1 MEAMRRLLVLVLV
14 LSSVAIVGASCGS
27 GSPASDASAAP
38 GAPASEISPTASR
51 RPASFL
57 SIRTASGRAA
67 TLHVD
72 VADDDAER
80 AQGLMGV
87 KELPQDQGMA
97 FVWDEPTSGTF
108 WMKDTPLPLS
118 IAFWDADGKV
128 IALFDMQP
136 CTTEPCPTYG
146 PDEPFIGAVEA
157 NLGWFEEHGVAVGDH
172 VELEE
177 RAYA

>member
-1 MEAMRRLLVLVLV
+1 MRRLSVLA
-14 LSSVAIVGASCGS
+14 VAWLAIAGVACAS
-27 GSPASDASAAP
+27 GSPSDDASAAP
-38 GAPASEISPTASR
+38 EAPASDDSPTASR
-51 RPASFL
+51 RPGSFL
-57 SIRTASGRAA
+57 SIRTASGQAA

-72 VADDDAER
+72 IADDEGER

-87 KELPQDQGMA
+87 EELPSDQGMA
-97 FVWDEPTSGTF
+97 FVWDEPSSGSF

-118 IAFWDADGKV
+118 IAFWDTDGRV

-136 CTTEPCPTYG
+136 CTADPCPTYG

-177 RAYA
+177 RPYA

>member
-1 MEAMRRLLVLVLV
+1 MRDPGCLL
-14 LSSVAIVGASCGS
+14 C
-27 GSPASDASAAP
+27 
-38 GAPASEISPTASR
+38 TAER
-51 RPASFL
+51 VTDWHL
-57 SIRTASGRAA
+57 E
-67 TLHVD
+67 D
-72 VADDDAER
+72 EECWVADCVVCMTPMVVWRTHGLPAPPLEAALLSRLERIAAERYGQDGFYIDAER
-80 AQGLMGV
+80 ARGLMGV
-87 KELPQDQGMA
+87 EELPRDQGMA
-97 FVWDEPTSGTF
+97 FVWDEPSSGTF

-118 IAFWDADGKV
+118 IAFWDADGEV